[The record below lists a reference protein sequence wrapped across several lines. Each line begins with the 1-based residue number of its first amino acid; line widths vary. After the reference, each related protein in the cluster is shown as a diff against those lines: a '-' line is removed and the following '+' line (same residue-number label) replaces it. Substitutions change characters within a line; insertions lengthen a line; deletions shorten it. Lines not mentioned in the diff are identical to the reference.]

1 MDVGLRFYSQK
12 LFTGSM
18 EFIIL
23 NSVLEI
29 PIFGSL
35 GPWYIALLNR
45 FSCYFALVKFT
56 TIFFFLGQDQPFLCT
71 GKFLM
76 ILSEFLRIGNSPIPT
91 LKTISSYSCH

>member
-1 MDVGLRFYSQK
+1 MFFVELSCFFNDPVDVGLRFYSQK

-56 TIFFFLGQDQPFLCT
+56 TIFF
-71 GKFLM
+71 
-76 ILSEFLRIGNSPIPT
+76 
-91 LKTISSYSCH
+91 SYGYLIIMCVY